1 MINSINNIFY
11 IVIVIVA
18 FVIGI
23 VETISIAN
31 YQRKDCDTTKK
42 AIAILQK
49 YQGGYIKIDKTEKVD
64 KTIIRWLT
72 QYLKG
77 ESTPSAFK
85 PEQSKSND
93 FILLAYPSV
102 LGKPVPRS
110 PVSFAPA
117 LLTAIGI
124 LGTFSGIFLGLRG
137 VDLENINESE
147 QLIEASQKLLMGMK
161 TSFSTSLL
169 GLGAA
174 ITFILILALG
184 ANKRTAIRNRL
195 RKKLSD
201 IAFLENPNRLLSR
214 LDNEGNIEVART
226 LQTVADNLSGFNADV
241 IANAV
246 KSAIASPDS
255 PLVLELKQII
265 HNTSGLSNLTP
276 KAIASA
282 NSDNFTVLINP
293 LAEEIKQLRELQ
305 ESQGQTVET
314 LVKQLRNE
322 LIEPVVTRL
331 DQSAEL
337 TKEAS
342 AAVTAL
348 KNELGDISTSLAGA
362 VQTIQSFQQ
371 DTLTRLQEFAAN
383 LQSILG
389 QFRTDT
395 QGVMEQVAVEIKEAV
410 NQSITGMEAQ
420 RTAFEASANQASQ
433 TFRGIREDLQAA
445 LETQAVQQKQ
455 MLQDVQTSTESV
467 LVKANEAFVNQS
479 NTLVTVGKE
488 ASGLMS
494 EAQNNFQGMMK
505 HISVE
510 IQQAVNQSVTGL
522 EAQRAAFDASAN
534 QASQTFRGIRE
545 DLQAALDTQAQQQ
558 KQMLQEVQNSTEG
571 ILVKANEAFV
581 NQSNTL
587 VTVGKEA
594 SGLMSEAQNNFQGM
608 MKHISVEIQQAVNQ
622 SVTGLE
628 AQRAA
633 FDASAN
639 QASQTFRGIREDL
652 QAALDT
658 QAQHQKQMLQ
668 DVQTSTESVLVK
680 ANEAFVNQSNTLVTV
695 GKEASGLMNEA
706 KDNFLGTLNNID
718 GMLQNTRLTVQ
729 QELEQFRLDYQA
741 ALQEFFTQQNNL
753 LNDTLG
759 KQREGLAGV
768 VVDLQQTFSEEA
780 TQRKEM
786 TIQVD
791 CSLDRIGETVKTVNT
806 LASAMGMNSSERLGQ
821 LQELARTIGGEARK
835 VERSYQSMTE
845 QFNIALND
853 GNEKLNDYLKQA
865 NETYTRSIENADEA
879 AAKVCTQLN
888 ETSHGL
894 MSVAEFLVSAAN
906 DLQNSRGGN

>member
-1 MINSINNIFY
+1 MIDSINNIFY
-11 IVIVIVA
+11 IVIVIAA

-64 KTIIRWLT
+64 KTITRWLT

-174 ITFILILALG
+174 ITFILILSLG

-214 LDNEGNIEVART
+214 LDNDGNLEVAKT
-226 LQTVADNLSGFNADV
+226 LETVANNLSGFNADV

-265 HNTSGLSNLTP
+265 HNTSSLSNLTP

-488 ASGLMS
+488 ASGLM
-494 EAQNNFQGMMK
+494 
-505 HISVE
+505 
-510 IQQAVNQSVTGL
+510 
-522 EAQRAAFDASAN
+522 
-534 QASQTFRGIRE
+534 
-545 DLQAALDTQAQQQ
+545 
-558 KQMLQEVQNSTEG
+558 
-571 ILVKANEAFV
+571 
-581 NQSNTL
+581 
-587 VTVGKEA
+587 
-594 SGLMSEAQNNFQGM
+594 
-608 MKHISVEIQQAVNQ
+608 
-622 SVTGLE
+622 
-628 AQRAA
+628 
-633 FDASAN
+633 
-639 QASQTFRGIREDL
+639 
-652 QAALDT
+652 
-658 QAQHQKQMLQ
+658 
-668 DVQTSTESVLVK
+668 
-680 ANEAFVNQSNTLVTV
+680 
-695 GKEASGLMNEA
+695 NEA
-706 KDNFLGTLNNID
+706 KDNLLGTLNNID

-791 CSLDRIGETVKTVNT
+791 RSLDRIGETVKTVNT

-853 GNEKLNDYLKQA
+853 GNERLNDYLKQA

-906 DLQNSRGGN
+906 DLQNSSGGN

>member
-1 MINSINNIFY
+1 MIDSINNIFY

-23 VETISIAN
+23 VETVSVAN

-77 ESTPSAFK
+77 ELTSSAFK

-137 VDLENINESE
+137 VDLENINESQ

-214 LDNEGNIEVART
+214 LDNDGNLEVAKT
-226 LQTVADNLSGFNADV
+226 LETVANNLSGFNADV

-293 LAEEIKQLRELQ
+293 LAKEVKQLRELQ
-305 ESQGQTVET
+305 ESQGQTVES

-488 ASGLMS
+488 ASGLM
-494 EAQNNFQGMMK
+494 
-505 HISVE
+505 
-510 IQQAVNQSVTGL
+510 
-522 EAQRAAFDASAN
+522 
-534 QASQTFRGIRE
+534 
-545 DLQAALDTQAQQQ
+545 
-558 KQMLQEVQNSTEG
+558 
-571 ILVKANEAFV
+571 
-581 NQSNTL
+581 
-587 VTVGKEA
+587 
-594 SGLMSEAQNNFQGM
+594 
-608 MKHISVEIQQAVNQ
+608 
-622 SVTGLE
+622 
-628 AQRAA
+628 
-633 FDASAN
+633 
-639 QASQTFRGIREDL
+639 
-652 QAALDT
+652 
-658 QAQHQKQMLQ
+658 
-668 DVQTSTESVLVK
+668 
-680 ANEAFVNQSNTLVTV
+680 
-695 GKEASGLMNEA
+695 NEA
-706 KDNFLGTLNNID
+706 KDNLLGTLNNID

-741 ALQEFFTQQNNL
+741 ALREFFTQQNNL

-768 VVDLQQTFSEEA
+768 VVDLQQTFNEEA

-786 TIQVD
+786 SAQVD

-835 VERSYQSMTE
+835 VEHSYQSMTE

-865 NETYTRSIENADEA
+865 NETYTRSIQDADEA